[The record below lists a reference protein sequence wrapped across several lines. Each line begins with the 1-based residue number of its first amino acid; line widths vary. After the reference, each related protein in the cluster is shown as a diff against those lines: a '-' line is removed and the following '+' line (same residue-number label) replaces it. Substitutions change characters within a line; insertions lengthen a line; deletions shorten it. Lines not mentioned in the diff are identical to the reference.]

1 MLFDNLRCATYWN
14 FYKDIKNR
22 FAQHGYQIPNIVFWN
37 VNSVKDTFHTQSN
50 WQGVQ
55 LASGQS
61 ASVFKAILENV
72 NLTPYDAMVNVLNS
86 ERYSRITL

>member
-1 MLFDNLRCATYWN
+1 MQFDGQLCSTDWN
-14 FYKDIKNR
+14 FYKDMKNR
-22 FAQHGYQIPNIVFWN
+22 FSQHGYQIPNIVFWN

-86 ERYSRITL
+86 ERYSCITL